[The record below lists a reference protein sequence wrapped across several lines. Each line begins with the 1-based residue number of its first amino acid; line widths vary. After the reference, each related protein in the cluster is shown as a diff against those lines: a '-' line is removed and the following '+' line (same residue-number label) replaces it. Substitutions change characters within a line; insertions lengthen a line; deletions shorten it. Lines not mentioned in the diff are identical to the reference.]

1 MVIYQHGDIFTLP
14 RNEDVTRGAESRQ
27 IPKPTVRLTRFTE
40 KERITVLEHAVVRS
54 EVKAVVR
61 VFRTCRVRVPR
72 IKFFD
77 FILVFQDFAYYHI
90 AIDDMLDGRT
100 LYKME
105 RSVWKFFSLTEHSIE
120 QKDIAYVYALP
131 IQMLCRDFVLTK
143 SRLPPGVLIL
153 QYTVNIR
160 VKVTE
165 RMLLKIKS
173 RVNLLDNLL
182 ISTPLIDQIS

>member
-1 MVIYQHGDIFTLP
+1 
-14 RNEDVTRGAESRQ
+14 
-27 IPKPTVRLTRFTE
+27 
-40 KERITVLEHAVVRS
+40 
-54 EVKAVVR
+54 
-61 VFRTCRVRVPR
+61 
-72 IKFFD
+72 
-77 FILVFQDFAYYHI
+77 
-90 AIDDMLDGRT
+90 MLDGRA

-105 RSVWKFFSLTEHSIE
+105 RSIWKCFGLTEHSIE

-173 RVNLLDNLL
+173 RVNLLDDLL
-182 ISTPLIDQIS
+182 ISTPLIDQISIGDTAFFVWNRKGQQRVVR